1 MMPYKASFR
10 GAEAPITDLNS
21 LKNALGIISEKCTQN
36 ALTQT
41 VYPPPY
47 FMLNKRKGFLNQKQY
62 FFYLPKTKLG
72 ILLHKSQALSV
83 CLSVCLSLLKIYRR
97 FSILSHS
104 SLRLGSQM
112 SRLLTSDEWSVDLF
126 EWIESQH
133 NKFFIERFIKTFSQI
148 FYFTPKLM
156 LWD

>member
-1 MMPYKASFR
+1 MMPYEASFG
-10 GAEAPITDLNS
+10 GAEAPITDLNA
-21 LKNALGIISEKCTQN
+21 LKNALGMISDEH
-36 ALTQT
+36 TQT

-83 CLSVCLSLLKIYRR
+83 CMSLLKIYRR

-112 SRLLTSDEWSVDLF
+112 SRLWASDE
-126 EWIESQH
+126 
-133 NKFFIERFIKTFSQI
+133 
-148 FYFTPKLM
+148 
-156 LWD
+156 